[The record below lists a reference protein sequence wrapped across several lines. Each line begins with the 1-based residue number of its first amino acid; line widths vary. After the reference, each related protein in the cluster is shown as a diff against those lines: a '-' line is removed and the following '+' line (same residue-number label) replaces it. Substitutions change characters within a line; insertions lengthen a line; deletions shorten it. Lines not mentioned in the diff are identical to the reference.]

1 MNKLF
6 SPLEIGPYTL
16 QHRVVMAP
24 LTRMRAESGDRPG
37 ELMREYY
44 GQRASQGGLI
54 ITEAT
59 AVAGVGIAYAGAPG
73 LYDDS
78 QIAGWKRITE
88 AVHARGGRIFVQLW
102 HAGRMAH
109 PQSNNG
115 EQPVG
120 PSPIAAE
127 GFAVGRN
134 GQVTLEQPRALERH
148 EIPLIVEQF
157 RSAARRALLAGFD
170 GVELHGAN
178 GYLPDQFLQ
187 DNSNL
192 RTDEY
197 GGSILNR
204 TRFFLE
210 LVDALTQVWGAER
223 VGVRVSPAGG
233 FGSMADSDPQA
244 LFGYLAR
251 QLDAYGLAYLH
262 TVEPRVRD
270 YADPNAFNEPMISK
284 QLRAH
289 FHGPI
294 LSAGGFKGD
303 SARAILDR
311 GEADLVA
318 FGRLF
323 IANPDLPE
331 RLRHGLPLNA
341 YDRSTFYGGDHRGYT
356 DYPAYVGAASGANCC
371 AT

>member
-1 MNKLF
+1 MSKLF
-6 SPLEIGPYTL
+6 TSTQIGPYTL
-16 QHRVVMAP
+16 EHRVVMAP
-24 LTRMRAESGDRPG
+24 LTRMRAEAGDVPG

-44 GQRASQGGLI
+44 GQRASRGGLI

-59 AVAGVGIAYAGAPG
+59 AVAPVGIAYAGAPG

-78 QIAGWKRITE
+78 QIECWKRITE
-88 AVHARGGRIFVQLW
+88 TVHAQGGLIFAQLW

-115 EQPVG
+115 EQPVA
-120 PSPIAAE
+120 PSAIAAE
-127 GFAVGRN
+127 GFAVGRQ
-134 GQVTLEQPRALERH
+134 GPVTLEQPRALEGD
-148 EIPLIVEQF
+148 EIPAIIEQF

-187 DNSNL
+187 DNANL

-197 GGSILNR
+197 GGSIPNR
-204 TRFFLE
+204 ARLILE
-210 LVDALTQVWGAER
+210 LAQALVEVWGAER

-233 FGSMADSDPQA
+233 FGSMHDSDPAA
-244 LFGYLAR
+244 LFGYLAE
-251 QLDAYGLAYLH
+251 QLDRFGLAYLH
-262 TVEPRVRD
+262 TVEPRLRD
-270 YADPNAFNEPMISK
+270 YADANAFDPPTIAR
-284 QLRAH
+284 QLRGQ

-294 LSAGGFKGD
+294 ISAGGFQRD
-303 SARAILDR
+303 SADEILDS
-311 GEADLVA
+311 GDADLVA

-331 RLRHGLPLNA
+331 RLRGDLPLNA

-356 DYPAYVGAASGANCC
+356 DYPAWQQSL
-371 AT
+371 ATV